1 MLRREQ
7 EDGRIALTAV
17 YLRLDAEYFGFIEE
31 LPKMNSRGRTLH
43 DARAALQELA
53 AEVFA
58 EERRSVDAAHPAAS
72 MVREAFCLP
81 APRASSFERP
91 SPSAS
96 GGIARSRA
104 PV

>member
-31 LPKMNSRGRTLH
+31 LPRMNSRGRSLH
-43 DARAALQELA
+43 DARAALQALA

-58 EERRSVDAAHPAAS
+58 EERRTVREAYPTTS
-72 MVREAFCLP
+72 MVREAFFLQTPRP
-81 APRASSFERP
+81 AESL
-91 SPSAS
+91 
-96 GGIARSRA
+96 
-104 PV
+104 